1 MKKKI
6 CRGALLMVVSL
17 KCCGEGMGLKVQSY
31 STWEQINDSNG
42 WKATIKKD
50 WVEISDYERDKDKE
64 ELLQYLNWCVAQA
77 GPDVKSVSTVPMQ
90 TLVWIGASLLH
101 DSTMATEVLEV
112 LNLVDQEQRLALQ
125 VKHGLQDSQDVLKSK
140 LSRLKE
146 QFVRCVTFI

>member
-6 CRGALLMVVSL
+6 CRGALLMGLSL
-17 KCCGEGMGLKVQSY
+17 KCYGVQSY

-64 ELLQYLNWCVAQA
+64 DLLQYLNLCVAQA
-77 GPDVKSVSTVPMQ
+77 VPDVEAVSTVPMQ
-90 TLVWIGASLLH
+90 TLVWIGASLLD
-101 DSTMATEVLEV
+101 DSTMATDVLAV

-125 VKHGLQDSQDVLKSK
+125 VKHGVQDSQDVLKSK
-140 LSRLKE
+140 LSLLKK